1 MKNLILSFL
10 IGLPLTVYGQV
21 ENEKA
26 RQINN
31 ELNESYVSVPATK
44 VSLIPPEGFT
54 PAINFNGFE
63 QAKSNSSI
71 MVVEVLGPFDETSNG
86 FTEEGLKS
94 RGVIMS
100 SKEDLIINGYE
111 GVFIT
116 SEQFAYDSTFSKYIL
131 AFGND
136 TSTIILNGMYPKDFQ
151 ELGDEIKTSILS
163 VVYEPGKET
172 DPLESMNF
180 KINVGNTKFQFA
192 TMISNSLL
200 FTVDGLA
207 PTQSDDKTILVVGS
221 SPGEVLVE
229 DEKQYAINRMKQFP
243 TIVKVESENINSV
256 TIDDISGYEIVSYG
270 QDDKTGEP
278 EMVYQIMLFSDNLYY
293 LIVGIAKDNFEEN
306 LEVFKTVSKTFK
318 RK

>member
-1 MKNLILSFL
+1 MKNIILSFL
-10 IGLPLTVYGQV
+10 IGLPLTVLGQI
-21 ENEKA
+21 ENEKGK
-26 RQINN
+26 QINN
-31 ELNESYVSVPATK
+31 ELNESYVSIPATK

-63 QAKSNSSI
+63 QAKNNSSI
-71 MVVEVLGPFDETSNG
+71 MVVEVSSPFDKISKG

-94 RGVIMS
+94 RGITMR
-100 SKEDLIINGYE
+100 SKEDLIVNGYK

-116 SEQFAYDSTFSKYIL
+116 SEQFAYGSTFLKYIL
-131 AFGND
+131 VFGND
-136 TSTIILNGMYPKDFQ
+136 TSTIIINGMYPKDFQ

-180 KINVGNTKFQFA
+180 EIDVSSTKFQFA

-200 FTVDGLA
+200 FTVDGLV
-207 PTQSDDKTILVVGS
+207 PTQSDDKTILIVGTS
-221 SPGEVLVE
+221 SGKILVE
-229 DEKQYAINRMKQFP
+229 DEKQFAIDRMKEYPSF
-243 TIVKVESENINSV
+243 VKVESENINSI
-256 TIDDISGYEIVSYG
+256 TIDDVSGYEIVSYG

-306 LEVFKTVSKTFK
+306 LEIFRTVSKTFK